1 VISIKPQDRAASIRR
16 LSFAHLLDRE
26 TFQCSRSGEKL
37 LKILDVNALAPI
49 RLTRA
54 FRPSLIRAR
63 GGGVSWAPAGRG
75 WVLALM
81 DPRAA
86 DALPQPAAFGSFEGG
101 NFGNRSK
108 AEPSGR

>member
-1 VISIKPQDRAASIRR
+1 MRDIVISIKPQDRAASIRR
-16 LSFAHLLDRE
+16 LSFAHPPVRR
-26 TFQCSRSGEKL
+26 TFHCSRSEEKL

-54 FRPSLIRAR
+54 FLPSLIRAR
-63 GGGVSWAPAGRG
+63 GGVVSWAPAGRG

-86 DALPQPAAFGSFEGG
+86 DALPQPAAFGSFD
-101 NFGNRSK
+101 
-108 AEPSGR
+108 GRELGEQ